1 MANLITKPSLKRQP
15 TPLEAMELECADLAR
30 QLASYGLG
38 FQLQAP
44 VVLEIALVRLL
55 VAKGLCTEDEWRM
68 SVAETKRD
76 MLMQA
81 VAEAPDIKARM
92 QAEARKQQLAV
103 PPHIQALRDRQH

>member
-1 MANLITKPSLKRQP
+1 MAKPLPKRQP
-15 TPLEAMELECADLAR
+15 TPLQAMELECADLAR
-30 QLASYGLG
+30 KLATFGLG

-76 MLMQA
+76 LLIQA
-81 VAEAPDIKARM
+81 VSEAPDIKARM
-92 QAEARKQQLAV
+92 QAEARKQQLV
-103 PPHIQALRDRQH
+103 LPPHLQASRN